1 MTIIERI
8 EQLNAERGWSLYE
21 LSKRQT
27 LQRLL
32 FTHGNGKIN
41 VRQWRRLRKYA
52 RAMGLRCIS
61 SSLISTARTT
71 QKNKIS

>member
-52 RAMGLRCIS
+52 RAMGL
-61 SSLISTARTT
+61 
-71 QKNKIS
+71 